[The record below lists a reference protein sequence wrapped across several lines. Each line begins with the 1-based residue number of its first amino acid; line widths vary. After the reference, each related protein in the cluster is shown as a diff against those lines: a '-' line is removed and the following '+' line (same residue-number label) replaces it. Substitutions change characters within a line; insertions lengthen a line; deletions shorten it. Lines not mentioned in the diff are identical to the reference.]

1 MTGDGVNDAPILKAS
16 DVRIAMGK
24 PGTNVAR
31 EATDLVWLND
41 DFPAIIAAIHEG
53 RRIFDNLRK
62 AKSYILAVHI
72 PIAGWTLITVIFV
85 GLPVIFI
92 LYTSPF

>member
-31 EATDLVWLND
+31 EATDLV
-41 DFPAIIAAIHEG
+41 
-53 RRIFDNLRK
+53 
-62 AKSYILAVHI
+62 
-72 PIAGWTLITVIFV
+72 
-85 GLPVIFI
+85 
-92 LYTSPF
+92 